1 MKKLVRR
8 LKRSL
13 LLRGLYM
20 LYCQYFAHSRTAFG
34 YLSDNAVLTP
44 PYTLIGGNN
53 CYIYSNVSIGP
64 YAHISTPNANVI
76 IKNHCAIAEN
86 FTVHTGNHA
95 RICGKWITDVKEC
108 DKPQGYDK
116 DVIIDSDVWIGC
128 NVTLLSGVHIGRGAT
143 VAAGAVVCNDVPPYA
158 IVGGVPAKVI
168 KFTFSIDEIIAHEN
182 ALYPIEQRLSRD
194 YLEKIMIKYDR
205 TRT

>member
-1 MKKLVRR
+1 MKGLVQC
-8 LKRSL
+8 LKGSL
-13 LLRGLYM
+13 FIRGLYM
-20 LYCQYFAHSRTAFG
+20 LYSQYFAPKRRHFG
-34 YLSDNAVLTP
+34 YIADTVLLTP
-44 PYTLIGGNN
+44 PYILIGEKN
-53 CYIYSNVSIGP
+53 CYVYSNVSIGP
-64 YAHISTPNANVI
+64 NAHISTPSANVI
-76 IKNHCAIAEN
+76 IRDHCAIAEN

-95 RICGKWITDVKEC
+95 RICGKWITGVKEC

-182 ALYPIEQRLSRD
+182 ALYPIDQRLSRD

>member
-1 MKKLVRR
+1 MNKLIRR

-13 LLRGLYM
+13 LFRGLYM
-20 LYCQYFAHSRTAFG
+20 LYCQYFANSRTDFG
-34 YLSDNAVLTP
+34 YIANNVVLTP

-86 FTVHTGNHA
+86 FTVHSGNHA
-95 RICGKWITDVKEC
+95 RLCGRWITDVKEC
-108 DKPQGYDK
+108 EKPKEYDK
-116 DVIIDSDVWIGC
+116 DVIIDCDVWIGC
-128 NVTLLSGVHIGRGAT
+128 NVTLLSGVHVGRGAT
-143 VAAGAVVCNDVPPYA
+143 VAAGAVVCNDIPPYA

-168 KFTFSIDEIIAHEN
+168 KFAFTIDEIIAHEKE
-182 ALYPIEQRLSRD
+182 LYSEEQRLSRD
-194 YLEKIMIKYDR
+194 DLEKIMFLYDR
-205 TRT
+205 TRA

>member
-1 MKKLVRR
+1 MKGLVHR
-8 LKRSL
+8 LKGSL
-13 LLRGLYM
+13 FIRGLYM
-20 LYCQYFAHSRTAFG
+20 LYNQYFAPKRRNFG
-34 YLSDNAVLTP
+34 YMADTVLLTP
-44 PYTLIGGNN
+44 PCTLTGEKN
-53 CYIYSNVSIGP
+53 CYVYSNVSIGP
-64 YAHISTPNANVI
+64 NAHISTPNANVI
-76 IKNHCAIAEN
+76 IRDHCAIAEN

-194 YLEKIMIKYDR
+194 CLEKIMIKYDR
-205 TRT
+205 TRA